1 MAPKVLLVD
10 DEEHVLSGYKRNLRS
25 HFDVYTAAG
34 GKLGLISVQKD
45 GPFAVVVSDF
55 KMPEMNGNQFLSQVK
70 GIAPDT
76 IRMMLTGYAD
86 LPTTI
91 DAVNDGNIFRLL
103 TKPCSSEKLI
113 ATISDG
119 VKQHRL
125 VTAEKE
131 LLDKTLKGTIKV
143 LIEILATVNP
153 AAFSRVSRFQRFIPS
168 ISTLLNI
175 HDKWELEVATLL
187 SQIGLVTM
195 PSDLL
200 NKMFAGE
207 QLEKE
212 QEEVY
217 NSHPNVGKSLIG
229 NIPRLENIAEAVQY
243 QFHSYTSLKG
253 TNENIK
259 SGDSLPLV
267 ARILRVLNSFDT
279 HVSAGCSPEEAYKK
293 LKETEELFDPNVM
306 IALDASIAGV
316 YQSLSLFTVHVKDLE
331 IGVVAAADIKDN
343 NGQVLITKGAEI
355 TNMLKLKLINFVKL
369 GHIQQE
375 IKILK

>member
-1 MAPKVLLVD
+1 MSPKILLVD
-10 DEEHVLSGYKRNLRS
+10 DEEHVLSGYKRNLRT
-25 HFDVYTAAG
+25 HFDVHTAES
-34 GKLGLISVQKD
+34 GKLGLISIQKD

-55 KMPEMNGNQFLSQVK
+55 KMPEMTGNQFLSNVK
-70 GIAPDT
+70 VIAPDT
-76 IRMMLTGYAD
+76 VRIMLTGYAD

-91 DAVNDGNIFRLL
+91 EAVNDGNIYRLL

-113 ATISDG
+113 ATINDG
-119 VKQHRL
+119 VRQHRL

-143 LIEILATVNP
+143 LIDILATVNP

-168 ISTLLNI
+168 IGKLLNI
-175 HDKWELEVATLL
+175 HDLWELEVATLL

-195 PSDLL
+195 PADIL
-200 NKMFAGE
+200 NKKYSGE
-207 QLEKE
+207 ELEEE
-212 QEEVY
+212 QETIF

-229 NIPRLENIAEAVQY
+229 NIPRLENIAEAVSY
-243 QFHSYTSLKG
+243 QFHSYTLQEGCNK
-253 TNENIK
+253 NLK

-267 ARILRVLNSFDT
+267 SRILRVLNSFDT
-279 HVSAGCSPEEAYKK
+279 FVTSGNSFEEAYDK
-293 LKETEELFDPNVM
+293 LKETEDLFDPNVL

-316 YQSLSLFTVHVKDLE
+316 YESLRLFTVNVKDLE
-331 IGVVAAADIKDN
+331 PGVVAAADISDK

-355 TNMLKLKLINFVKL
+355 TNMLKIKLMNFVKL
-369 GHIQQE
+369 GHVSEE

>member
-1 MAPKVLLVD
+1 MSPKILLVD

-25 HFDVYTAAG
+25 HFDVHTAES
-34 GKLGLISVQKD
+34 GKLGLVSIQKN

-55 KMPEMNGNQFLSQVK
+55 KMPEMTGNQFLSHVK
-70 GIAPDT
+70 VVAPDT
-76 IRMMLTGYAD
+76 VRIMLTGYAD

-91 DAVNDGNIFRLL
+91 DAVNDGNIYRLL

-113 ATISDG
+113 ATINDG
-119 VKQHRL
+119 VRQHRL

-143 LIEILATVNP
+143 LIDILATVNP

-168 ISTLLNI
+168 IGKLLNI
-175 HDKWELEVATLL
+175 HDLWELEIATLL

-195 PSDLL
+195 PADIL
-200 NKMFAGE
+200 NKKYSGE
-207 QLEKE
+207 ELEEE
-212 QEEVY
+212 QENIF

-229 NIPRLENIAEAVQY
+229 NIPRLENIAEAVSY
-243 QFHSYTSLKG
+243 QFYSYTLQEGCNK
-253 TNENIK
+253 NMK

-267 ARILRVLNSFDT
+267 SRILKVLNSFDT
-279 HVSAGCSPEEAYKK
+279 FVTSGNSLEESYDK
-293 LKETEELFDPNVM
+293 LKETEELFDPNVL

-316 YQSLSLFTVHVKDLE
+316 YDNLRLFTVNVNDLE
-331 IGVVAAADIKDN
+331 PGVVAAADIRDK

-355 TNMLKLKLINFVKL
+355 TNMLKLKLMNFVKL
-369 GHIQQE
+369 GHVNEE